1 MAQLFGLLSTV
12 ISSDSVS
19 SAAETTASNGG
30 GMLSRLFGNSAMVIV
45 LYCVVIFAIIWLM
58 SKPEKKKRE
67 AQEKQRLQM
76 KPGDPIVLK
85 SGIYGTIV
93 EVTAE
98 CFIVEFGTNRG
109 VRVPMMKE
117 AVARIMEPNLTD
129 TPTVEPEPEKK
140 GLFGR
145 KKATPAQ
152 EAKEATPTE
161 VTDDTEK

>member
-1 MAQLFGLLSTV
+1 MDQILALLSTV
-12 ISSDSVS
+12 ISSE
-19 SAAETTASNGG
+19 SASAGAEAAATSEGG
-30 GMLSRLFGNSAMVIV
+30 GFLSGLFGGSGMIIV
-45 LYCVVIFAIIWLM
+45 VYCIVIFGIIWLM

-67 AQEKQRLQM
+67 AQEKQRQQM

-109 VRVPMMKE
+109 VRIPVMKE
-117 AVARIMEPNLTD
+117 AVARIMEPNLSD
-129 TPTVEPEPEKK
+129 TPTPEPVKEKR

-145 KKATPAQ
+145 KKTVPT
-152 EAKEATPTE
+152 EAAEATPQVE
-161 VTDDTEK
+161 DDTEK